1 MTTALLPLVLGV
13 AHLLRLGCVHI
24 PAAPSSTR
32 MHVQRHA
39 AMGTASAHTRA
50 RRMRPGARMLARS
63 EQVYACPHRAGESLL
78 PLVGAERAPA
88 ARPAWQDVL
97 AARAAEAEALAGE
110 EAAAEAAAAA
120 TAGQDVTAA
129 AASALLAAGVD
140 LGAVTARPRA
150 SRARLGYLY
159 PISTLSMTR
168 PRAGR
173 TRQDAAAGGRSG
185 SQYHLGR
192 MRTPLRMRK
201 PNQCTP
207 AVAVA
212 CAFFPARG

>member
-1 MTTALLPLVLGV
+1 
-13 AHLLRLGCVHI
+13 
-24 PAAPSSTR
+24 
-32 MHVQRHA
+32 
-39 AMGTASAHTRA
+39 MGTPQRIRA
-50 RRMRPGARMLARS
+50 RGACGPGARMLARS

-201 PNQCTP
+201 PVHSCRGCGLRVLPCTWVEGRRP
-207 AVAVA
+207 RVPPYGHPLARAASSGAHVCCA
-212 CAFFPARG
+212 CASDDTCDR

>member
-1 MTTALLPLVLGV
+1 
-13 AHLLRLGCVHI
+13 
-24 PAAPSSTR
+24 
-32 MHVQRHA
+32 
-39 AMGTASAHTRA
+39 
-50 RRMRPGARMLARS
+50 MLARS

-140 LGAVTARPRA
+140 LGAVTARAPRFP
-150 SRARLGYLY
+150 RTLGVSVPYIY
-159 PISTLSMTR
+159 PKHD
-168 PRAGR
+168 P
-173 TRQDAAAGGRSG
+173 
-185 SQYHLGR
+185 
-192 MRTPLRMRK
+192 P
-201 PNQCTP
+201 
-207 AVAVA
+207 
-212 CAFFPARG
+212 